1 MPDTSTKVT
10 GVTVVGIFRDQPTA
24 RQVANDLI
32 SEGFSPDD
40 VHISSEDAAGSGGQ
54 EHKSGF
60 IRWLEDLLTGD
71 DSEAHSRRYAD
82 ALRKGNCALAVETSG
97 ADPDRVIDIMNRYDA
112 IDITNIQTEP
122 MLREKVLRESGN
134 PRARGG

>member
-1 MPDTSTKVT
+1 MV
-10 GVTVVGIFRDQPTA
+10 GV
-24 RQVANDLI
+24 
-32 SEGFSPDD
+32 
-40 VHISSEDAAGSGGQ
+40 
-54 EHKSGF
+54 
-60 IRWLEDLLTGD
+60 LTGD

-82 ALRKGNCALAVETSG
+82 ALCKGNCAVAVETNG

-112 IDITNIQTEP
+112 IDVTNIQTEP